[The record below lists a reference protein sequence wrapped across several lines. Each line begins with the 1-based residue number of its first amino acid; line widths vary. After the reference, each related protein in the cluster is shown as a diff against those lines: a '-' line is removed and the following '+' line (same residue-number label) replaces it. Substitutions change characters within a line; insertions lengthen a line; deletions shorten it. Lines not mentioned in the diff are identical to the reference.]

1 MAAHQTVLLGA
12 IAGST
17 IYLGLPMGRLRT
29 SSVRLKIFLSGIS
42 AGILVFLL
50 VEIFEHAF
58 SSVEGALEHAQ
69 KGASWGPVAGLGALY
84 SVGILTGMMGL
95 YYVLK
100 RRQSRPASSR
110 TQSIGPGAMATAE
123 LAPKHLQRRQAPE
136 LGMCTP

>member
-1 MAAHQTVLLGA
+1 MTASQTVLLGA

-58 SSVEGALEHAQ
+58 SSVEEALQHAQ
-69 KGASWGPVAGLGALY
+69 KGAPWGRVAGLGSLY
-84 SVGILTGMMGL
+84 AVGILAGMMGL

-100 RRQSRPASSR
+100 RRQSRPR
-110 TQSIGPGAMATAE
+110 QSIGPGAMATAE
-123 LAPKHLQRRQAPE
+123 LAPKHLQRRQALE
-136 LGMCTP
+136 L